1 MKKILL
7 TGATG
12 FVGSQLLN
20 NFSENYKIYVI
31 IRKKKFN
38 KKFLNK
44 NIKLIYYKEFKELN
58 NKLKKLKIDYIIHC
72 ATHYVKN
79 HQFEDLE
86 KLSKSNILFGN
97 IILENVKNMGVKKF
111 INFSTVWENHNGKK
125 ENFYNLYS
133 AYKKGFDNLINYYK
147 KRINRT
153 QFYCLVISDTFGELD
168 SRGKIINTLKNN
180 YKKNKVTSI
189 VSKNLFLNLLNI
201 KDIVKA
207 VRLILKKKI
216 APNKYILKNKKEY
229 SISKIIQ
236 RINYK
241 NSKKIKVKWLSNK
254 TLKEKIYSYKS
265 LNGWKPSESRI
276 EDIIDL
282 IIK

>member
-44 NIKLIYYKEFKELN
+44 NIKLIYYKKFKQLN

-168 SRGKIINTLKNN
+168 GRGKIINTLKNN